1 MEIKHNV
8 FKMTIVQVLT
18 QQVERVNDLESQI
31 KSKEQLIKMS
41 EVDLNVTKEALKKE
55 KENLEEKD
63 KAFDD
68 QITLQIQKA
77 VKESMLVEE
86 LKLTKGLLEKA
97 HQS

>member
-1 MEIKHNV
+1 
-8 FKMTIVQVLT
+8 MTIVQVLT